1 MGTTLG
7 LENVSWFDV
16 VLSTFPPEFLWI
28 SHLSCPWGSHSSVN
42 DWSPSSS
49 VLVDD
54 LLLRFVLPTLPK
66 APWTI
71 YSVNDRG
78 NFIRV
83 IEFNYPLLALSED
96 ARLTAPHSPEVPGD
110 HLLLRWVCLVC
121 SEPGFSCFSC
131 KPTENLLLSPL
142 PDSLQ
147 TLLGTEPKSQAE
159 NSNH

>member
-7 LENVSWFDV
+7 LKNVSWFDV
-16 VLSTFPPEFLWI
+16 VLSTFPPDFLWI

-54 LLLRFVLPTLPK
+54 LLLRFVLPSLPK

-78 NFIRV
+78 NFIRA

-96 ARLTAPHSPEVPGD
+96 ARLTAPHTPEVPGD
-110 HLLLRWVCLVC
+110 HLLWRWVCLVC